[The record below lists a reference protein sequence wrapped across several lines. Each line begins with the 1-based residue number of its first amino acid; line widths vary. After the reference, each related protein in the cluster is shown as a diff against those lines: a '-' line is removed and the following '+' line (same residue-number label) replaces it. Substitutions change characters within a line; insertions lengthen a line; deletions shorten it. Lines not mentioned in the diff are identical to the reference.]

1 VGVWFAARLVPALVA
16 GANRGALETAFSRG
30 FAEGVEKIRY
40 LMRKWVDR
48 CWKSGMVPNPPRIA
62 AMFFESL
69 VPSQDEV
76 SGVQMPRETSLD
88 RNDFDSGKAKIELC
102 VIRQDI
108 WVNTKVN
115 LTGLDRRKPVRP

>member
-1 VGVWFAARLVPALVA
+1 MEVSFAARSVPALVA
-16 GANRGALETAFSRG
+16 VANRGALETAFRRG

-48 CWKSGMVPNPPRIA
+48 CRKSGMVPNPPRIA

-69 VPSQDEV
+69 VPSRDEA
-76 SGVQMPRETSLD
+76 SGAQMSRETSLD

-108 WVNTKVN
+108 WVKQK
-115 LTGLDRRKPVRP
+115 LT